1 MSFCHL
7 HVHSHYS
14 LLDGLTKIPD
24 LVKAAKKRGFSA
36 VALTDHGVLYGAI
49 EFYKACKK
57 EGINPIIGCEI
68 YVAPTSRFE
77 KDSTNRYHHL
87 VLLAEN
93 YTGYKNLMKLSSFG
107 FTEGFYY
114 KPRVDKELLRK
125 YSEGIISSSACFGG
139 EIAKILRKENNFE
152 KAKEVALEYQ
162 DIFGKGNFFLEMM
175 DLPAL
180 EGQMD
185 LNDKLIE
192 LSKATGIPL
201 IVTRDSHYLNPD
213 DGEAQDILT
222 CIRDGRVLDEPNRPS
237 MQGIDFSL
245 ATEKE
250 ISSRFK
256 HIPEAIHNTGKIAD
270 RVNIEI
276 ELDKWHFPPI
286 PIPKGK
292 TADEVLQEEV
302 YENIPNFMEFTPEI
316 KKRADYELDIIKTKG
331 YSPYFLAV
339 AEYVNFAKDKGIVET
354 TRGSGAGSLVSYSL
368 GITTV
373 DPIYFKLPFE
383 RFLNPFRPS
392 PPDIDTDFADDRRHE
407 VIEHM
412 VDIYGKDKVA
422 HIITFGTMQARG
434 ALRDVGRALG
444 FSYSFCDQVSKL
456 IPFGAQGFNMNI
468 AKAMDLEPDFK
479 KMYKENPDVKRLVDL
494 AMKVEG
500 CARHTSMHA
509 AGVVI
514 SPTPL
519 TDFMPVQLDQDKNK
533 IVTQYEFHSSEA
545 AGVLKMDFLGI
556 RNLSILG
563 HAVEI
568 VKKTL
573 GEKIDIYNL
582 PLDNKKTYDML
593 ARGETVGVFQLS
605 GSGMTKWLKEM
616 KPNSIHDIMAIVA
629 LFRPGPMESIPEYI
643 RRKQNPE
650 LVKYPDPRLKDIL
663 EMSYGLLVYQDDVML
678 TAIELAGYNWFDAD
692 KFRKAMGKKI
702 PEEMARQKIK
712 FYEGCKTH
720 GKLKRQVIDELWT
733 AIEPFAAYG
742 FNKCL
747 VGGTEIVNPKNGSI
761 KTIKELFEEGKNTSV
776 LSLGKDKKL
785 ISKSVP
791 KIYKNG
797 VKQIYKIKT
806 RTGREIEATDN
817 HPFLKFS
824 GWNELKELQK
834 GDLIAVPRK
843 INYQSSA
850 KIEDFKLKV
859 LGYLLSEGNLCHPHG
874 AYYYSSKKDEIK
886 DFIKAVKGFKNI
898 NCKIYDKKKAISV
911 YVGRKKQK
919 EKSEINDWLKEIDVW
934 GKNALQKTIP
944 DFVFKLP
951 LKSIAILI
959 GSLWQG
965 DGCVHNDKNG
975 QIYYATSSEKLAKQ
989 LQHLLLRFKII
1000 STIHKKKFKYRG
1012 GYKIGY
1018 TVNISRYNNIKL
1030 FSDNF
1035 LVHLLGEK
1043 KKKLKQ
1049 VVKDNKILNGSLNKI
1064 SARGTKDII
1073 PSQVVGLIREEM
1085 SKKSLS
1091 AKQISKK
1098 LGLAERLFYLDKKK
1112 KGYTRE
1118 VVLKIGKFLKNKE
1131 LIDLAESEIYW
1142 DVIVEIKKLKKEMT
1156 YDLTVPK
1163 EHNFIADDFVVHNS
1177 HAASY
1182 GIVAYQTAYMKANY
1196 PIQYMTAVLIA
1207 ESGDMDKVPAIIHEC
1222 GKMDI
1227 EVLPPDVNHSFKS
1240 FAMIEPED
1248 GGKTHIRFGLS
1259 GIKNVGENISEA
1271 IYRERKENGK
1281 FKDLEDFLSRVKDKD
1296 LNKRAIDSLA
1306 KCGAMDCFGIDRG
1319 VLIANIES
1327 ILAFVKHLAV
1337 QRNTNQSSLFANTT
1351 IDIGSKV
1358 TLALAEPATEDE
1370 KLVWEK
1376 ELLGLY
1382 VSSHP
1387 FKKIQKELEDILV
1400 PLNDLASQEKG
1411 QWVIVGGMLDKATKK
1426 ITRKGSAMMFAV
1438 LQDLT
1443 DNLELLVFP
1452 KTYETT
1458 KDVWVENTPVIVI
1471 GKTSEEEGD
1480 DKLFVE
1486 KAYTVTNE
1494 NIGMLKAQLSMGQ
1507 TIDRTKKTTQSR
1519 EVRGNLPV
1527 PRLELVLNSS
1537 ENKEKIQKIKDLL
1550 SQITGDTPVFIKAG
1564 DKIIKTSYK
1573 IDPDKQVFDDL
1584 AQLAGEENLVLVR

>member
-1 MSFCHL
+1 MSFTHL

-77 KDSTNRYHHL
+77 KDSKNRYHHL

-93 YTGYKNLMKLSSFG
+93 YEGYKNLMKLSSFG

-125 YSEGIISSSACFGG
+125 YSKGLIASSACFSG
-139 EIAKILRKENNFE
+139 EIPKILRKEDNFE

-162 DIFGKGNFFLEMM
+162 DIFGSGNFFLEMI

-201 IVTRDSHYLNPD
+201 IVTRDSHYLNPED
-213 DGEAQDILT
+213 AEAQDILT

-250 ISSRFK
+250 IASRFK

-270 RVNIEI
+270 RVNLEL
-276 ELDKWHFPPI
+276 ELDKWHFPAI
-286 PIPKGK
+286 VLPKGK
-292 TADEVLQEEV
+292 TADVVLQEEV
-302 YENIPNFMEFTPEI
+302 YKNIPNFMELTPEI

-339 AEYVNFAKDKGIVET
+339 AEYVNFAKDNGIVET

-407 VIEHM
+407 VVEHM
-412 VDIYGKDKVA
+412 TDLYGADKVA
-422 HIITFGTMQARG
+422 NIITFGTMQARG
-434 ALRDVGRALG
+434 AIRDVGRALG

-468 AKAMDLEPDFK
+468 AKAMELEPDFK

-519 TDFMPVQLDQDKNK
+519 TDFMPVQVDQDKNK

-563 HAVEI
+563 HAMDIVE
-568 VKKTL
+568 KTL
-573 GEKIDIYNL
+573 GDKIDIYNL
-582 PLDNKKTYDML
+582 PLDDKKTYEML

-616 KPNSIHDIMAIVA
+616 KPNRIHDIMAIVA

-643 RRKQNPE
+643 RRKYNPE

-663 EMSYGLLVYQDDVML
+663 EASYGLLVYQDDVML
-678 TAIELAGYNWFDAD
+678 TAIELAGYDWFEAD

-702 PEEMARQKIK
+702 PEEMAKQKIK
-712 FYEGCKTH
+712 FYEGCKTY
-720 GKLKRQVIDELWT
+720 GKLDKKVIDELWT

-742 FNKCL
+742 FNK
-747 VGGTEIVNPKNGSI
+747 
-761 KTIKELFEEGKNTSV
+761 
-776 LSLGKDKKL
+776 
-785 ISKSVP
+785 
-791 KIYKNG
+791 
-797 VKQIYKIKT
+797 
-806 RTGREIEATDN
+806 A
-817 HPFLKFS
+817 
-824 GWNELKELQK
+824 
-834 GDLIAVPRK
+834 
-843 INYQSSA
+843 
-850 KIEDFKLKV
+850 
-859 LGYLLSEGNLCHPHG
+859 
-874 AYYYSSKKDEIK
+874 
-886 DFIKAVKGFKNI
+886 
-898 NCKIYDKKKAISV
+898 
-911 YVGRKKQK
+911 
-919 EKSEINDWLKEIDVW
+919 
-934 GKNALQKTIP
+934 
-944 DFVFKLP
+944 
-951 LKSIAILI
+951 
-959 GSLWQG
+959 
-965 DGCVHNDKNG
+965 
-975 QIYYATSSEKLAKQ
+975 
-989 LQHLLLRFKII
+989 
-1000 STIHKKKFKYRG
+1000 
-1012 GYKIGY
+1012 
-1018 TVNISRYNNIKL
+1018 
-1030 FSDNF
+1030 
-1035 LVHLLGEK
+1035 
-1043 KKKLKQ
+1043 
-1049 VVKDNKILNGSLNKI
+1049 
-1064 SARGTKDII
+1064 
-1073 PSQVVGLIREEM
+1073 
-1085 SKKSLS
+1085 
-1091 AKQISKK
+1091 
-1098 LGLAERLFYLDKKK
+1098 
-1112 KGYTRE
+1112 
-1118 VVLKIGKFLKNKE
+1118 
-1131 LIDLAESEIYW
+1131 
-1142 DVIVEIKKLKKEMT
+1142 
-1156 YDLTVPK
+1156 
-1163 EHNFIADDFVVHNS
+1163 

-1196 PIQYMTAVLIA
+1196 PIHYMTAVLIA

-1259 GIKNVGENISEA
+1259 GIKNVGDNISEA

-1281 FKDLEDFLSRVKDKD
+1281 FKNLEEFLSRVKDKD
-1296 LNKRAIDSLA
+1296 LNKRAVDSLA

-1319 VLIANIES
+1319 VLIANIEN
-1327 ILAFVKHLAV
+1327 ILAFVKHLAM
-1337 QRNTNQSSLFANTT
+1337 QRNTNQSSLFTNTN

-1358 TLALAEPATEDE
+1358 TLESAEKASEDE
-1370 KLVWEK
+1370 KLIWEK

-1387 FKKIQKELEDILV
+1387 FRKFQKELENILV
-1400 PLNDLASQEKG
+1400 PLNELASEEKG
-1411 QWVIVGGMLDKATKK
+1411 QWVVVGGMLDKATKK

-1458 KDVWVENTPVIVI
+1458 KDIWVENTAVVVI

-1486 KAYTVTNE
+1486 KAYTVTSE
-1494 NIGMLKAQLSMGQ
+1494 TVGLLKAQLSMGQ
-1507 TIDRTKKTTQSR
+1507 TIDRTKKTSQVR
-1519 EVRGNLPV
+1519 EVSGNLPV

-1564 DKIIKTSYK
+1564 DKVIKTSYK
-1573 IDPDKQVFDDL
+1573 INPDKQVFDDL